1 VSPANIA
8 ALVQNR
14 GVTEMHGLLYYA
26 VHESDQAL
34 AHDAPDP
41 TRPLDLSVYADG
53 ELAPKPDWLARVK
66 HLDAEAPLIVFS
78 KTYCPYSRRAKDILA
93 RYELVPQPKIIEVDL
108 RDDGDFI
115 KAVLTRLTGRSTFP
129 NVILH
134 GKSIG
139 GGDDI
144 TAMHN
149 DDRLRLLFENAG
161 LKVGAEVKN
170 EEA

>member
-1 VSPANIA
+1 VILPLVEEKGDRETIA
-8 ALVQNR
+8 
-14 GVTEMHGLLYYA
+14 
-26 VHESDQAL
+26 
-34 AHDAPDP
+34 
-41 TRPLDLSVYADG
+41 
-53 ELAPKPDWLARVK
+53 
-66 HLDAEAPLIVFS
+66 
-78 KTYCPYSRRAKDILA
+78 
-93 RYELVPQPKIIEVDL
+93 
-108 RDDGDFI
+108 DDGDFI

-161 LKVGAEVKN
+161 LKVGAEVKD

>member
-1 VSPANIA
+1 
-8 ALVQNR
+8 
-14 GVTEMHGLLYYA
+14 M
-26 VHESDQAL
+26 
-34 AHDAPDP
+34 
-41 TRPLDLSVYADG
+41 
-53 ELAPKPDWLARVK
+53 
-66 HLDAEAPLIVFS
+66 
-78 KTYCPYSRRAKDILA
+78 
-93 RYELVPQPKIIEVDL
+93 
-108 RDDGDFI
+108 
-115 KAVLTRLTGRSTFP
+115 LTRLTGRSTFP

-161 LKVGAEVKN
+161 LKVGAEVKD